1 MVSAKSQRQK
11 EEMSKKGNERRF
23 LYYPGNIDSITQK
36 NVHASVDYRQD
47 VPLQIEKSVLCQ
59 MLGFRL
65 PRLRL
70 VASSFIGEINFT
82 NKGRGVKG
90 NCLPNPHELQ
100 FLYTCA
106 IVIFVHGNV

>member
-47 VPLQIEKSVLCQ
+47 VPLQIEKSQYLHIMMQ
-59 MLGFRL
+59 ILGL
-65 PRLRL
+65 ILSICDIDS
-70 VASSFIGEINFT
+70 V
-82 NKGRGVKG
+82 
-90 NCLPNPHELQ
+90 
-100 FLYTCA
+100 
-106 IVIFVHGNV
+106 